1 MAQTRKTDVAV
12 PGLTS
17 KEHAGKTPV
26 LELHTGKGFRGGGI
40 QSSATMFWS
49 DGQYRSTMLFG
60 DFSWHPRHTPG
71 TATQKA
77 IDRQHAE
84 VFSPDAVA
92 RIVGEARAYYAKR
105 DGTEEE
111 ETGSSGYAEA
121 AFLDSLDPRTA
132 AMVG

>member
-60 DFSWHPRHTPG
+60 DFNREVVAWPG

-84 VFSPDAVA
+84 VMAGIDAMVA
-92 RIVGEARAYYAKR
+92 EARAYYAKR
-105 DGTEEE
+105 DGTEE

>member
-1 MAQTRKTDVAV
+1 M
-12 PGLTS
+12 TS

-26 LELHTGKGFRGGGI
+26 LELHTGKGFRGGVR
-40 QSSATMFWS
+40 SSVTVFWS
-49 DGQYRSTMLFG
+49 DGQFRSTMLFG
-60 DFSWHPRHTPG
+60 DFNREVAAAPG

-77 IDRQHAE
+77 IDRQHDAI
-84 VFSPDAVA
+84 FTPDTVA
-92 RIVGEARAYYAKR
+92 RIVDEARAYYAKR

-111 ETGSSGYAEA
+111 TGSAAGSSGYAEA